1 MAAHERV
8 GAPQRL
14 TGVRCLREQDVCPLF
29 HGCGHYPPR
38 FLAARL
44 LHGVRHIYVTATVFA
59 S

>member
-1 MAAHERV
+1 MNESVHRNVSLAFGVCWNKMCV
-8 GAPQRL
+8 GCFTVAG
-14 TGVRCLREQDVCPLF
+14 TT
-29 HGCGHYPPR
+29 PPR